1 MKLVFLHG
9 AGSSSLAYYYQLRHF
24 RNSKA
29 IDLPGHSTG
38 KACNDIESYLEWVR
52 GFISARRYKDV
63 VLCGHSMGGA
73 ISLLYALRYP
83 EELKGL
89 ILIGTGARLRVHQ
102 DHLNLC
108 RQPGPDNANWLAGH
122 MRHFN
127 SVAPDMHPVLSQR
140 AEEVG
145 PEVELN
151 DLLACDKFD
160 VMDQLG
166 KIDLPTQVLCG
177 SDDVMTPVKYSDYLT
192 EHMKNARG
200 VVISG
205 GTHFVQMEKFKKV
218 NEEIES
224 FMGRLKQHALL

>member
-102 DHLNLC
+102 DYLNLC
-108 RQPGPDNANWLAGH
+108 LQPGPDNANWLAGH

-151 DLLACDKFD
+151 DLMACDRFD

-166 KIDLPTQVLCG
+166 KIDLPTQILCG

-192 EHMKNARG
+192 ENIQNARK
-200 VVISG
+200 VVIAG
-205 GTHFVQMEKFKKV
+205 GTHFVQMEKFKTV
-218 NEEIES
+218 NEEIEN
-224 FMGRLKQHALL
+224 FMGRLR

>member
-29 IDLPGHSTG
+29 IDLPGHSSG

-52 GFISARRYKDV
+52 GFITARRYKDV

-102 DHLNLC
+102 DYLNLC
-108 RQPGPDNANWLAGH
+108 RQPGPDNSNWLAGH
-122 MRHFN
+122 MKHFN
-127 SVAPDMHPVLSQR
+127 CVAPDMHPVLSQR

-151 DLLACDKFD
+151 DLLACDRFD

-166 KIDLPTQVLCG
+166 KINLPTQVLCG

-192 EHMKNARG
+192 EHIQNARKA
-200 VVISG
+200 VISG

-224 FMGRLKQHALL
+224 FMGSLK

>member
-38 KACNDIESYLEWVR
+38 KACNNIESYLEWVR
-52 GFISARRYKDV
+52 GFISARRYKNV

-102 DHLNLC
+102 DYLNLC
-108 RQPGPDNANWLAGH
+108 RQPGPDNADWLAGH

-151 DLLACDKFD
+151 DLLACDRFD

-192 EHMKNARG
+192 EHMQNARKA
-200 VVISG
+200 VISG

-224 FMGRLKQHALL
+224 FMGSLK

>member
-29 IDLPGHSTG
+29 IDLPGHSSG
-38 KACNDIESYLEWVR
+38 KACNNIESYLEWVR

-102 DHLNLC
+102 DYLNLC

-122 MRHFN
+122 MKHFN

-151 DLLACDKFD
+151 DLMACDRFD

-166 KIDLPTQVLCG
+166 KIVLPTQVLCG

-192 EHMKNARG
+192 ENMQNARKA
-200 VVISG
+200 VIPG
-205 GTHFVQMEKFKKV
+205 GTHFVQMEKFKTV

-224 FMGRLKQHALL
+224 FMGSLK

>member
-38 KACNDIESYLEWVR
+38 KACSDIESYLEWVR

-102 DHLNLC
+102 DYLNLC
-108 RQPGPDNANWLAGH
+108 RQPGPDNADWLAGH
-122 MRHFN
+122 MKHFN

-151 DLLACDKFD
+151 DLMACDRFD
-160 VMDQLG
+160 VMGQLG
-166 KIDLPTQVLCG
+166 KIVLPTQILCG

-192 EHMKNARG
+192 EHMQNARK

-205 GTHFVQMEKFKKV
+205 GSHFVQMEKFKKV

-224 FMGRLKQHALL
+224 FMGSLK

>member
-102 DHLNLC
+102 DYLNLC
-108 RQPGPDNANWLAGH
+108 RQPGPNNANWLAGH
-122 MRHFN
+122 MRHFD

-151 DLLACDKFD
+151 DLLACDRFD

-166 KIDLPTQVLCG
+166 KIDLPTQILCG

-192 EHMKNARG
+192 EHMQNARKA
-200 VVISG
+200 VISG
-205 GTHFVQMEKFKKV
+205 GSHFVQMEKFKKV

-224 FMGRLKQHALL
+224 FMGSLK

>member
-102 DHLNLC
+102 DYLNLC

-151 DLLACDKFD
+151 DLLACDRFD

-166 KIDLPTQVLCG
+166 KIDLPTQILCG

-192 EHMKNARG
+192 EHMQNARK

-205 GTHFVQMEKFKKV
+205 GSHFVQMEKFKKV

-224 FMGRLKQHALL
+224 FMGSLK

>member
-102 DHLNLC
+102 DYLNLC

-151 DLLACDKFD
+151 DLLACDRFD

-192 EHMKNARG
+192 EHMQNAQK

-205 GTHFVQMEKFKKV
+205 GSHFVQMEKFKKV

-224 FMGRLKQHALL
+224 FMGSLK

>member
-9 AGSSSLAYYYQLRHF
+9 AGSSSLSYYYQLRHF

-29 IDLPGHSTG
+29 IDLPGHSSG

-52 GFISARRYKDV
+52 GFITARRYKDV

-89 ILIGTGARLRVHQ
+89 ILLGTGARLRVHP
-102 DHLNLC
+102 DHLDRC
-108 RQPGPDNANWLAGH
+108 RQPGPDNSEWLAGH
-122 MRHFN
+122 MKYF
-127 SVAPDMHPVLSQR
+127 SAVSPDMHPVLSQR

-160 VMDQLG
+160 VMDKLAN
-166 KIDLPTQVLCG
+166 IDLPTHVMCG

-192 EHMKNARG
+192 KHMKNARG
-200 VVISG
+200 TVIAG
-205 GTHFVQMEKFKKV
+205 GTHFVQMEEFKKV
-218 NEEIES
+218 NEAIED
-224 FMGRLKQHALL
+224 FMASLK

>member
-29 IDLPGHSTG
+29 IDLPGHSSG

-102 DHLNLC
+102 DYLNLC

-160 VMDQLG
+160 VMGQLG
-166 KIDLPTQVLCG
+166 KIVLPTQVLCG

-192 EHMKNARG
+192 EHMQNARKA
-200 VVISG
+200 VISG

-224 FMGRLKQHALL
+224 FMGSLK